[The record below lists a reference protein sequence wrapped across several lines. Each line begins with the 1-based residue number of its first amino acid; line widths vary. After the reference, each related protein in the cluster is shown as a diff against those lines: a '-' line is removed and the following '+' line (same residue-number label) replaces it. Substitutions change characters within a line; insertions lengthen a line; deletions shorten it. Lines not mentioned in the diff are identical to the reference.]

1 MTKYIFLKITKGA
14 YYIFESKS
22 RENKSNVRYEPSC
35 ELIRSHI
42 IVNRTRFI
50 VKYKR
55 KNKRRFFLL
64 EYCLSIFGT
73 FHQEVP

>member
-22 RENKSNVRYEPSC
+22 RENKSNVRCEPSC

-42 IVNRTRFI
+42 IVNRTRT
-50 VKYKR
+50 VAA
-55 KNKRRFFLL
+55 
-64 EYCLSIFGT
+64 YCKI
-73 FHQEVP
+73 